1 MAAGAKYRMPY
12 ILRACIDVFNA
23 ARAGDKKVVKS
34 TLLETLNIKQE
45 LVARRPGLVTS
56 PLKLKEEQSSDI
68 FADQSAIFWMRVC
81 EYI

>member
-1 MAAGAKYRMPY
+1 MEKHLQWAVDG
-12 ILRACIDVFNA
+12 
-23 ARAGDKKVVKS
+23 
-34 TLLETLNIKQE
+34 KQE